1 MDKANFLEDT
11 TSKQQ
16 KDLPYDGDFSQ
27 IKIHSDYNFTSKNDI
42 LDVSNQI
49 PLTVDDLQEKATYKE
64 TCRNADMAM
73 TLGKMTKT
81 VINKNYD
88 KEKQSTVNLDILA
101 NERDPSKSNIS
112 DILLHHLSNQEFLK
126 GQGINCETFPEISNA
141 DSSDEAIVKNIIL
154 RYVKNSWPKEQTP
167 ELTDQ
172 LSPKRGGE
180 NSNMPRCSLT
190 VTEGNASDLE
200 AAGESSH
207 QETSHFLTKIK
218 SPHDKPISCQ
228 GQPPQKLQTKKAV
241 SGTGFKHGHSLV
253 HYELT
258 DFPEVAPRGKVPK
271 NKTINKPLTTDKQV
285 SFSPKLRDK
294 SAIVQ
299 DILESMSRS
308 NCIERQGQKRKTA
321 EPSQQIEMEPTIH
334 IHQEHLTGIES
345 EMSLFKV
352 SSMSQK
358 DIFPSSS
365 SIFQKITQGK
375 QMCQKLKEQ
384 TDQLKTKVQEFS
396 KSIAEDSPY
405 HLQDKR
411 LVLEKLQGH
420 LELLEQEFLDNKEM
434 HLTLKQVH
442 RHESPAVGDF
452 DPEREV
458 EGEILKLEMLL
469 EDVKEKINK
478 GKCTSAVSLP
488 VSSPIISDDLASTS
502 SSPSNETKSTD
513 ITWQLV
519 RNCYDVVMVLSHYS
533 TDPAAREIRAK
544 ESQSSEFSCLCV
556 SSGGMSH
563 FLAHSHMCVCF
574 VVQENPIN
582 TSGRQDHAET
592 TSPSCAFCH
601 GVLEWKENMEKKGH
615 RKTNCGRC
623 PPAIQEKAQ
632 RAGSILSSAAGP
644 SCSSASGT
652 GLQNNKCE
660 NCGTKSH
667 NSRRVCGKEP
677 LEEFH
682 YRYNMPGQNYLN
694 PNERSAF
701 VRLCFLNENKNSSPS
716 CSKPEWICSQTS
728 NPKSSHDE
736 HEPIPGKKNL
746 KVFMTYHS
754 DLATPS
760 PHFHS
765 CRISGSKSL
774 SNFGSTE
781 ETESEI
787 LNSSLDHALRT
798 ATILK
803 DTTDRMIR
811 TIAENLAKVQ
821 RWRNQLKY

>member
-1 MDKANFLEDT
+1 MDKANLLEDT

-64 TCRNADMAM
+64 TCRYADMAM

-112 DILLHHLSNQEFLK
+112 DILPHHLSNQEFLK

-258 DFPEVAPRGKVPK
+258 DFPEVAPKGKVPK

-502 SSPSNETKSTD
+502 SPPSNEAITAQTPRREKSE
-513 ITWQLV
+513 Q
-519 RNCYDVVMVLSHYS
+519 RS
-533 TDPAAREIRAK
+533 PKA
-544 ESQSSEFSCLCV
+544 
-556 SSGGMSH
+556 
-563 FLAHSHMCVCF
+563 
-574 VVQENPIN
+574 ENPIN

-667 NSRRVCGKEP
+667 NSRRVCGK
-677 LEEFH
+677 EEFH

-774 SNFGSTE
+774 SNFGSIE

>member
-27 IKIHSDYNFTSKNDI
+27 IKIYSDYNFTSKNDI

-64 TCRNADMAM
+64 TCRNADMVM

-141 DSSDEAIVKNIIL
+141 DSADEAIVKNIIL
-154 RYVKNSWPKEQTP
+154 RYVKNSWPKEQTS

-180 NSNMPRCSLT
+180 NSNMPCCSLT

-228 GQPPQKLQTKKAV
+228 GQPPQKLQTEKAV

-253 HYELT
+253 HYELS
-258 DFPEVAPRGKVPK
+258 DFPKVAPKGKVPK
-271 NKTINKPLTTDKQV
+271 NKTMNKPLTTDKQA

-365 SIFQKITQGK
+365 SIFQKIIQGK

-458 EGEILKLEMLL
+458 EGEIFKLEMLL

-502 SSPSNETKSTD
+502 SPPSNE
-513 ITWQLV
+513 
-519 RNCYDVVMVLSHYS
+519 
-533 TDPAAREIRAK
+533 
-544 ESQSSEFSCLCV
+544 
-556 SSGGMSH
+556 
-563 FLAHSHMCVCF
+563 
-574 VVQENPIN
+574 ENPIN

-601 GVLEWKENMEKKGH
+601 GVLEWKENMEKKGQ
-615 RKTNCGRC
+615 RNTNCGRC
-623 PPAIQEKAQ
+623 PPAIQEEAQ
-632 RAGSILSSAAGP
+632 HAGSILSSAAGP

-652 GLQNNKCE
+652 RLQNNKCE

-701 VRLCFLNENKNSSPS
+701 IKLCFLNENKNSSPS

-754 DLATPS
+754 DLAKTS

>member
-27 IKIHSDYNFTSKNDI
+27 IKIYNDYNFTSKNDI

-49 PLTVDDLQEKATYKE
+49 PLTVDDLQGKATYKE

-88 KEKQSTVNLDILA
+88 KEKQFTVNLDILA
-101 NERDPSKSNIS
+101 NERDPSKSSIS
-112 DILLHHLSNQEFLK
+112 DNLLHHLSNEEFLK

-154 RYVKNSWPKEQTP
+154 HYVKNSWSKEQTP

-180 NSNMPRCSLT
+180 NSNMPCCSLT

-218 SPHDKPISCQ
+218 SPHDKPKSCQ
-228 GQPPQKLQTKKAV
+228 GQLPQKLQTEKAV
-241 SGTGFKHGHSLV
+241 SGTEFKHGCSLV
-253 HYELT
+253 PYELS
-258 DFPEVAPRGKVPK
+258 DFPKVAPKGKIPK
-271 NKTINKPLTTDKQV
+271 NKTINKPLTTDKQA

-334 IHQEHLTGIES
+334 IHQEPLTGIES

-396 KSIAEDSPY
+396 KSIAQDSPY

-420 LELLEQEFLDNKEM
+420 LELLEQEFLDKKEM

-458 EGEILKLEMLL
+458 EGEIFKLEMLL

-478 GKCTSAVSLP
+478 GKCTSAISLP
-488 VSSPIISDDLASTS
+488 VSSPIILDDLASIS
-502 SSPSNETKSTD
+502 SPPSNEVIRTTPST
-513 ITWQLV
+513 
-519 RNCYDVVMVLSHYS
+519 
-533 TDPAAREIRAK
+533 PREGRTTQRRPVQAVPFAMGSLNGEGFLLLNPRAGG
-544 ESQSSEFSCLCV
+544 SQCGDN
-556 SSGGMSH
+556 SSG
-563 FLAHSHMCVCF
+563 
-574 VVQENPIN
+574 E
-582 TSGRQDHAET
+582 SGRTGARSHW
-592 TSPSCAFCH
+592 PSYRSQIA
-601 GVLEWKENMEKKGH
+601 GLGMPRLPPDSQIPLTVALEWG
-615 RKTNCGRC
+615 
-623 PPAIQEKAQ
+623 
-632 RAGSILSSAAGP
+632 SAAGP

-652 GLQNNKCE
+652 GLQSNKSE
-660 NCGTKSH
+660 NCGTKHH
-667 NSRRVCGKEP
+667 NSRRVHGKEP

-682 YRYNMPGQNYLN
+682 YRYNMPGENYLN

-701 VRLCFLNENKNSSPS
+701 VKLCFLNENKNSSPS

-754 DLATPS
+754 DLATLS

-774 SNFGSTE
+774 SNFGSIE
-781 ETESEI
+781 ETKSEI
-787 LNSSLDHALRT
+787 LNSSLAHALRT

-811 TIAENLAKVQ
+811 TIAEDLAKAQ
-821 RWRNQLKY
+821 RWRNRLKY